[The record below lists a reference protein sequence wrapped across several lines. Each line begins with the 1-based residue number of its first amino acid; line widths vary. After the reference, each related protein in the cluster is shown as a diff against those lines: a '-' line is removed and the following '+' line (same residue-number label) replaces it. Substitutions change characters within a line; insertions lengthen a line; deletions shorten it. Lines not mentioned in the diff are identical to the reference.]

1 MEVSFPLRACS
12 SVGNLRGDG
21 LRYKTSAVTVK
32 LDQRGQYKDVWPG
45 RKWELV
51 GQDLSVFLLL
61 EKIHTPFEFYNL

>member
-32 LDQRGQYKDVWPG
+32 LIREGNIKMFG
-45 RKWELV
+45 
-51 GQDLSVFLLL
+51 L
-61 EKIHTPFEFYNL
+61 EENGSL